1 MAALRSELAN
11 PLFRNA
17 YALMINGGLTGVLG
31 LGYWLLAARFYP
43 AAEVGRQSAQNQA
56 MMFLGGLTALNFI
69 LIRFIPEMGQS
80 TSRLVLRT
88 YVAGIAAAAT
98 LAAGFLLTLRWWGPS
113 FAHLS
118 GLGAGIFFV
127 ASVVSWSLFTAQDG
141 VLTGLRQATGVLG
154 KNTVFAALK
163 LVLLVA
169 LAGALPEDGIAI
181 SWVLSALLLLIP
193 VEALIHQ
200 RFIPRHVAAT
210 AGDRPVPTG
219 AEIGRYIAG
228 DYTGTLFY
236 YALCNLVP
244 VVVAARLDARTNAFF
259 YLAWVLGAT
268 VDVLAVN
275 MATSLT
281 VEGAFDAGGLAAA
294 CRSALLRMTLI
305 LVPVTVVLLFGASV
319 GLSLFG
325 AGYARHG
332 APLLRLLA
340 LATLPKALIEVY
352 IGVLRVRRRTRRV
365 AVLQGVRFAGVLALV
380 LALPGTTGPGYAV
393 LAVSVALALAVA
405 PALLRV
411 IRTTTPTT
419 PTPAMT
425 PTPTG
430 TTAPAA
436 SLEATSASTGTPT
449 AEGTPPPAAMPTPE
463 APQAPEATHPPTEQ
477 PAAEAT
483 SASAA
488 TPTRE
493 ATPVPE
499 AARASAERSARRRRA
514 AQAAS
519 WPAWALFAAGLGLY
533 WIPLRHVRLA
543 HLTGYGLISVLPVA
557 TLVGAAL
564 LVAAFFVTLWLG
576 RPRRVLLLLQLV
588 SIVVALHG
596 LAPALEPYAR
606 PETAWQHYGFVEYI
620 GRTGAADY
628 ALDARFSWPGFFAFV
643 AFVTRAAGLRDLEPL
658 LHWAPVA
665 AQLLYLAPLYLILR
679 VMRANWRACWFAA
692 WLFVVADWVGQDYFS
707 PQGFTYL
714 FYLLFV
720 GVLLNWFR
728 PPVRPAAW
736 LPRKS
741 RVRTFVRGPLAAG
754 ERPPVGVPVG
764 TRTVLVLL
772 LVVIFAVT
780 TASHQLTPF
789 VTLFTCAALVV
800 VRRST
805 ARGLPILL
813 AVMVAG
819 WVGFMATAYWAGHIG
834 DLFSG
839 AGALL
844 SNLTGGVAGRVSNGS
859 QSLATIQLVR
869 ILIAAVLM
877 VLAVSGA
884 VRRRLRRLDDRVAL
898 VLLAAPFLAA
908 GLQNYGGE
916 IALRVYFFVLPGACL
931 LAAYLFFPTTFT
943 ATRRTLAVCAAA
955 VCGFLLAGGFLFVR
969 FGNETFEQVRP
980 GEVQAFETMLRQSPT
995 GVINVVWQAD
1005 PRDDAG
1011 YFPMMPWGERSMER
1025 FDYTA
1030 VRAPANPSDISGIL
1044 AALRERPA
1052 GYFITTRANEAYNHY
1067 NYGLAAGYAD
1077 RMRAALAATPQLR
1090 PVFLDGDA
1098 AVYALRTP
1106 PPGAPPAPVAAGRLR
1121 FGSTSWTPL
1130 GLVVLPLLIV
1140 LLVAREVVRLRIP
1153 PGEELR
1159 LRLFTPWIVILV
1171 ITLAAVIIERFL
1183 ALGS

>member
-98 LAAGFLLTLRWWGPS
+98 LAAGFLLTLRWWGPT

-118 GLGAGIFFV
+118 GLGAGVFFV

-141 VLTGLRQATGVLG
+141 VLTGLRHATGVLG

-169 LAGALPEDGIAI
+169 LAGALPQDGIAI
-181 SWVLSALLLLIP
+181 SWVLAALLLLIP
-193 VEALIHQ
+193 VEMLIHQ

-305 LVPVTVVLLFGASV
+305 LVPVTVVLLFGAST

-325 AGYARHG
+325 EGYARHG

-411 IRTTTPTT
+411 IRT
-419 PTPAMT
+419 AT

-430 TTAPAA
+430 TQAPTAPEMETTPAPTSTPA
-436 SLEATSASTGTPT
+436 PEATPT
-449 AEGTPPPAAMPTPE
+449 AEATPAPETVRPPAERT
-463 APQAPEATHPPTEQ
+463 
-477 PAAEAT
+477 AA
-483 SASAA
+483 
-488 TPTRE
+488 
-493 ATPVPE
+493 E
-499 AARASAERSARRRRA
+499 AARAPVKRPALRRRA
-514 AQAAS
+514 ARAAS

-643 AFVTRAAGLRDLEPL
+643 AFVTRAAGLRDLEPV

-728 PPVRPAAW
+728 PPARPAAW
-736 LPRKS
+736 LPRKG
-741 RVRTFVRGPLAAG
+741 RVRTFLVGPMASG
-754 ERPPVGVPVG
+754 ERPPVDAPVG
-764 TRTVLVLL
+764 TRTVLVLF

-805 ARGLPILL
+805 ARGLPVLL

-839 AGALL
+839 AGDLL

-859 QSLATIQLVR
+859 QSLATIQTVR
-869 ILIAAVLM
+869 ILIAATLV

-898 VLLAAPFLAA
+898 VLLTVPFLAA

-916 IALRVYFFVLPGACL
+916 IALRVYFFILPGACL

-980 GEVQAFETMLRQSPT
+980 GEVRAFEAMLRQTPT

-1005 PRDDAG
+1005 PNDDAG
-1011 YFPMMPWGERSMER
+1011 YFPMMPWGARAMER

-1030 VRAPANPSDISGIL
+1030 VRATANPSDISGII
-1044 AALRERPA
+1044 AALGARPG
-1052 GYFITTRANEAYNHY
+1052 GYFVTTRANEAYNHY
-1067 NYGLAAGYAD
+1067 NYGLPAGYAD
-1077 RMRAALAATPQLR
+1077 RMRATLAAAPQLR

-1106 PPGAPPAPVAAGRLR
+1106 PPGTPPAPTAAGRLR
-1121 FGSTSWTPL
+1121 FGATSWTPL
-1130 GLVVLPLLIV
+1130 GLVALPLLIV
-1140 LLVAREVVRLRIP
+1140 LLVAREVVRLRVP
-1153 PGEELR
+1153 AGEERR
-1159 LRLFTPWIVILV
+1159 LRLFTPWIAILV
-1171 ITLAAVIIERFL
+1171 ITVGAVIIERFL